1 MKLFKRLFNIICII
15 RILFIK
21 YLIILKDYVKQLWKR
36 ADKLFHDSPANFEL
50 ALDKEKQNKNSDLF
64 DLKFRF
70 VVDIGFETEEKYN
83 EIKTKYLSYH
93 GLPAMNCATI
103 EKRKDKKNSYYLVLP
118 EGYKIPMMDIITV
131 EPSPTGSFIRILSG
145 SEFKSNCHTKVNY
158 KSLIELL
165 CGYQAEFT
173 CTL

>member
-1 MKLFKRLFNIICII
+1 MKLFKWLFNIICII

-21 YLIILKDYVKQLWKR
+21 YLIILKDYVNIALAVGR
-36 ADKLFHDSPANFEL
+36 KLFHGS
-50 ALDKEKQNKNSDLF
+50 
-64 DLKFRF
+64 
-70 VVDIGFETEEKYN
+70 
-83 EIKTKYLSYH
+83 
-93 GLPAMNCATI
+93 PAMNCATI

-145 SEFKSNCHTKVNY
+145 SEFKSNCHTKINY